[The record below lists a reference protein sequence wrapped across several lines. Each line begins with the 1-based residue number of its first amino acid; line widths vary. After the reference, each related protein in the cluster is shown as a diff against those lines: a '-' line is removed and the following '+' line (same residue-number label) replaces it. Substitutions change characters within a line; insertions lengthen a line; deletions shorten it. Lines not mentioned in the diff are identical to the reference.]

1 MNIQQFFMCTG
12 IAILLATPLYLSA
25 NEELKTDWLKATTG
39 SSGET
44 LGSEVINVKQDGDI
58 TIVEVGIDIDNLA
71 DYETVQVIGKNSNKS
86 VKLAKE
92 PELLSSDNEVYG
104 IRFQI
109 KRLPGFEFRL
119 RMADD
124 TEQTLN

>member
-1 MNIQQFFMCTG
+1 MNIQQFLLRTG
-12 IAILLATPLYLSA
+12 IAILLGTPHYLSA
-25 NEELKTDWLKATTG
+25 SEELKTDWLKATTG

-44 LGSEVINVKQDGDI
+44 LGSEVINVKQEGDI
-58 TIVEVGIDIDNLA
+58 TTVEVDIDVDNLE
-71 DYETVQVIGKNSNKS
+71 DYETVVVIGKKSNKP
-86 VKLAKE
+86 VELTKE
-92 PELLSSDNEVYG
+92 PELLSNDDEVYG

-124 TEQTLN
+124 SEQILK